1 MFLLRLPLCFG
12 GKRNSVFSYPHAKG
26 GPSKHLFL
34 NKQILINHYA
44 RPWSENVKTPP
55 SSDIYSYSRPLPLPF
70 FFNRPGS
77 GMCSEDSSTLVC
89 LVVLSQTGTRRSEAA
104 NFHTEFLACLHPIRG
119 GYESGYVH

>member
-26 GPSKHLFL
+26 GASKHLFL

-55 SSDIYSYSRPLPLPF
+55 SSDIYSYSRPLPLSF
-70 FFNRPGS
+70 FLTAQDQACALKTPAHS
-77 GMCSEDSSTLVC
+77 C
-89 LVVLSQTGTRRSEAA
+89 VLWFCPERAA
-104 NFHTEFLACLHPIRG
+104 PRLLIFILNF
-119 GYESGYVH
+119 